1 MGTSRGSVG
10 KGMKGGNGSRKRKG
24 DRLELQVVRD
34 QERVGRWAAKLRQGG
49 GEVVDVVSIERC
61 GDGHCSFHGGI
72 SHVWMIQCK
81 AGGPYLLPAE
91 RERLVMD
98 AQGIGATPLVAWKDK
113 GIQYKDI
120 S

>member
-1 MGTSRGSVG
+1 MS
-10 KGMKGGNGSRKRKG
+10 KGGNGSRKRKG
-24 DRLELQVVRD
+24 DTFELDVVKD
-34 QERVGRWAAKLRQGG
+34 QERIGRWAAKLRQGG

-61 GDGHCSFHGGI
+61 GDGRCTLRGRV
-72 SHVWMIQCK
+72 SHVYLIQCK
-81 AGGPYLLPAE
+81 VRGPYLLPIE

>member
-1 MGTSRGSVG
+1 MN
-10 KGMKGGNGSRKRKG
+10 KGGNGSRKRKG
-24 DRLELQVVRD
+24 DRFELAVVKD
-34 QERVGRWAAKLRQGG
+34 QERIGRWSAKLRQGG

-61 GDGHCSFHGGI
+61 QDGQCTVHGHV
-72 SHVWMIQCK
+72 SHVYLIQCK
-81 AGGPYLLPAE
+81 LSGPYLLPVE

-98 AQGIGATPLVAWKDK
+98 ARGIGATPIVAWKDK

>member
-1 MGTSRGSVG
+1 MT
-10 KGMKGGNGSRKRKG
+10 KGGNKP
-24 DRLELQVVRD
+24 RLAGARFELAVVKD
-34 QERVGRWAAKLRQGG
+34 QERIGRSAWKLRQGG
-49 GEVVDVVSIERC
+49 GTVVDILSAERC
-61 GDGHCSFHGGI
+61 GSAHCSFHGHI

-81 AGGPYLLPAE
+81 VSGPYLLPAE

-98 AQGIGATPLVAWKDK
+98 AQGIGATPLVAWKDG

>member
-1 MGTSRGSVG
+1 MT
-10 KGMKGGNGSRKRKG
+10 KGGNGSRKRKG
-24 DRLELQVVRD
+24 DRFELEVVRE
-34 QERVGRWAAKLRQGG
+34 QERIGRSAWKVRQGG
-49 GEVVDVVSIERC
+49 GTVVDIVSAERC
-61 GDGHCSFHGGI
+61 GDGQCSFHGHI
-72 SHVWMIQCK
+72 SHVWLIQCK
-81 AGGPYLLPAE
+81 VGGPYLPPAE